1 MAQAN
6 APSAQWT
13 EPAGNQVAVPLTRAY
28 LVRRGGRYGFDT
40 EGPSSAAFVD
50 DGSGTLHLSDHTEP
64 GMRLAVRAGGRI
76 LIY

>member
-13 EPAGNQVAVPLTRAY
+13 EPAGNRVAVPLTRAY
-28 LVRRGGRYGFDT
+28 LVRRGERYGFDST
-40 EGPSSAAFVD
+40 GPSAAALVEA
-50 DGSGTLHLSDHTEP
+50 GSGIL
-64 GMRLAVRAGGRI
+64 RLDDAVEAGRRIAVRTGGRI